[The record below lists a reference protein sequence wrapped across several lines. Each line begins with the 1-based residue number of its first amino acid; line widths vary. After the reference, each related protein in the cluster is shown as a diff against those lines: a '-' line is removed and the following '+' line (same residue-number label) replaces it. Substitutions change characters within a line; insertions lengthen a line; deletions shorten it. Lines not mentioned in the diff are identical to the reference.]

1 MFSPPLA
8 DIPFPLIIIT
18 YTTRCVETFDK
29 ENLSCR
35 QRFNNEIIARK
46 GKKKKKTRDDLT
58 VKKRKKERNIDESAR
73 FPSIVRKARKISARP
88 TISLLGRKEDRS
100 NERDYRGTSTHRL
113 GSGKA
118 VTRHRGINLRCRK
131 EGKRGGDDTCPV
143 FPWNFP
149 LLLLPPLPS

>member
-1 MFSPPLA
+1 MFTPPLA

-58 VKKRKKERNIDESAR
+58 VKKERKKEISTNPRVSLRSLERQER
-73 FPSIVRKARKISARP
+73 FPRVLQFHSSDERRTVRTNAITVERAR
-88 TISLLGRKEDRS
+88 TD
-100 NERDYRGTSTHRL
+100 
-113 GSGKA
+113 
-118 VTRHRGINLRCRK
+118 
-131 EGKRGGDDTCPV
+131 
-143 FPWNFP
+143 
-149 LLLLPPLPS
+149 